1 MTFQEFTDKYQKV
14 RVEEY
19 QNNVLEKV
27 PNPIVSCRVSTYQH
41 APYIKQCLDGILM
54 QKTNFPFEIVIGED
68 ESSDGTREI
77 CIDYAN
83 KYPNVIRLFLH
94 KRENNVLV
102 HGRPS
107 SFFQG
112 TYTIFKLRGK
122 YQAICE
128 GDDFWTDPLKLQN
141 QVDFLENNKDFSI
154 CFTDYKVFDESKRK
168 FNYPDLKYKYK
179 NKSVFYRNDI
189 ILSNFIPTTTVM
201 FKTRKEVFS
210 KLDPSLYPGDWFLH
224 VLNSEYGKIKF
235 LPFESTVYRKH
246 DGGVCSASNPID
258 NNMKYLKSIK
268 IFRKLYSKKYSVQVL
283 FNIMVIKMR
292 LQNLKFKIF
301 R

>member
-1 MTFQEFTDKYQKV
+1 MKV
-14 RVEEY
+14 SHNDELIIAIWMV
-19 QNNVLEKV
+19 
-27 PNPIVSCRVSTYQH
+27 TYNH
-41 APYIKQCLDGILM
+41 ELYIKKAIESVLM
-54 QKTNFPFEIVIGED
+54 QKTDYNFKLFIGED
-68 ESSDGTREI
+68 YSTDATRGI
-77 CIDYAN
+77 CIKFAN
-83 KYPNVIRLFLH
+83 QFPDKIELILNETNIGANLNGALVYNRCFNSGAKYI
-94 KRENNVLV
+94 
-102 HGRPS
+102 
-107 SFFQG
+107 
-112 TYTIFKLRGK
+112 
-122 YQAICE
+122 AMCE
-128 GDDFWTDPLKLQN
+128 GDDYWTDPLKLQN

-154 CFTDYKVFDESKRK
+154 CFTDYKVFDESNRK
-168 FNYPDLKYKYK
+168 FNYPDLKNKYK
-179 NKSVFYRNDI
+179 NKSVFSRNDI
-189 ILSNFIPTTTVM
+189 ILSNFIPTATVM